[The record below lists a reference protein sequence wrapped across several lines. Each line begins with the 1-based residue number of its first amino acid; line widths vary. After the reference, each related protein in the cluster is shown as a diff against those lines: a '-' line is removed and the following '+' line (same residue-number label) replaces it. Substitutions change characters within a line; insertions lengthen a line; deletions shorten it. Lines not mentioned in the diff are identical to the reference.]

1 MYAKTRISA
10 ISREF
15 DNVFVGTG
23 RSTSAGTHDRDLG
36 LLRQPE
42 ELALIKQLDSFPE
55 ILTEAVHQLK
65 PNLVTSYAFDL
76 ARLFHEFYE
85 KHRVVDATQPDLA
98 VARMALLDGVEI
110 VFRRLFGLLGLFAPR
125 YM

>member
-15 DNVFVGTG
+15 DHVFGGAVPSELAKTQD
-23 RSTSAGTHDRDLG
+23 HHLG

-55 ILTEAVHQLK
+55 ILTEALHQLK
-65 PNLVTSYAFDL
+65 PNLMTSYAFEL
-76 ARLFHEFYE
+76 ARLFHDFYE
-85 KHRVVDATQPDLA
+85 KHWVVDAAQPELSR
-98 VARMALLDGVEI
+98 ARMALLSGVDI
-110 VFRRLFGLLGLFAPR
+110 VFGRLFGLLGLFAPR